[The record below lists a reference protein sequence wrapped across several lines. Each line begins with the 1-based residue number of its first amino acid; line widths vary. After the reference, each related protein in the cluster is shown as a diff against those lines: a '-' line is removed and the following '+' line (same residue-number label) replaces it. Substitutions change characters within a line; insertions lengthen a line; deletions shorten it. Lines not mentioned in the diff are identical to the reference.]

1 VHQLTFKSATILSLE
16 ELANAFNAAFAGYFY
31 PQSLTGATLARR
43 VRLEQ
48 IDLEHSLLAYDGEE
62 FAGLSLLGIRGERGW
77 CGGFGIV
84 AGQRGRGRA
93 RELMNEFMA
102 EARRRELKKLS
113 LEVLARNT
121 PARKLYERAGM
132 KVTRDLPILGR
143 DLEADTSNHS
153 TELAEA
159 APASLLRHFERLH
172 THAPAWQRELP
183 SLLTT
188 DGARGFC
195 LGEVDA
201 PRAYAL
207 LVANTDGLAHL
218 IDLAAS
224 DHEAASALCAGLRKL
239 PYNLR
244 VVNEP
249 EDSMF
254 IAALAEHGF
263 VEKDRQHE
271 MACELL

>member
-1 VHQLTFKSATILSLE
+1 MSALNFKSADTLSIE
-16 ELANAFNAAFAGYFY
+16 KLAEAYNASFAGYFF
-31 PQSLTGATLARR
+31 PQNLTGETFARR

-48 IDLEHSLLAYDGEE
+48 IDLHHSLLAYEGEE
-62 FAGLSLLGIRGERGW
+62 FVGLSLLGIRGERGW

-84 AGQRGRGRA
+84 TEHRGRGRA
-93 RELMNEFMA
+93 KELMSEFMA
-102 EARRRELKKLS
+102 EARRCGLKNLS

-121 PARKLYERAGM
+121 PARNLYERAGM
-132 KVTRDLPILGR
+132 KVTRDLLILGLNPQA
-143 DLEADTSNHS
+143 DALEHS

-159 APASLLRHFERLH
+159 APAILLRHFERLH
-172 THAPAWQRELP
+172 QRTPAWQRALP

-195 LGEVDA
+195 LGEADA
-201 PRAYAL
+201 PSAYAL
-207 LVANTDGLAHL
+207 LISKPDGFAHL

-224 DHEAASALCAGLRKL
+224 DDESARALCAGLCKL
-239 PYNLR
+239 PYVLR

-249 EDSMF
+249 EDSLF

-263 VEKDRQHE
+263 VEKERQHE
-271 MACELL
+271 MDCELF